1 MAPIIELD
9 SPTSEAV
16 DGRHIRALTF
26 QDVRLEYLTSTLRGL
41 GIDAAGRDAL
51 VIGSGRGVLARGLA
65 ELGFH
70 VVALDPSPKATALA
84 RQASEDEAVETG
96 GTVET
101 GGGVEGGGAVE
112 YATAP
117 AEDPGLAGSS
127 FDVVFCT
134 DTFEITD
141 DLDGVLAHAARLLR
155 PDGVLFYDTVNRTP
169 VSRLIYLGAFQ
180 TLPFTR
186 IMPRHRYAAAR
197 LRTPGEVEAALA
209 ANGLRHEGVCSFKP
223 ESVLGLVRAVIA
235 RRSGKITDA
244 AIPAMTGF
252 VLEPDGKPVVTYLG
266 HARRP

>member
-1 MAPIIELD
+1 M
-9 SPTSEAV
+9 
-16 DGRHIRALTF
+16 
-26 QDVRLEYLTSTLRGL
+26 
-41 GIDAAGRDAL
+41 AGRDAL
-51 VIGSGRGVLARGLA
+51 VIGSGRGLLARGLA

-70 VVALDPSPKATALA
+70 VVALDPSSNATALA
-84 RQASEDEAVETG
+84 RQASEGGAVEA
-96 GTVET
+96 
-101 GGGVEGGGAVE
+101 GGAVE
-112 YATAP
+112 YTTAP
-117 AEDPGLAGSS
+117 AEDPGLTGAS

-141 DLDGVLAHAARLLR
+141 DLDGVLAHASRLLR

-180 TLPFTR
+180 ALPFTR

-209 ANGLRHEGVCSFKP
+209 ANGLRNEGVCSFKP

-244 AIPAMTGF
+244 AIPAVTGF